1 MGHVHND
8 KKIVAK
14 NTKIE
19 TAWEKILPATNQF
32 VKTMS
37 PEKGWKVIH
46 LHHHFPGMYYNKDIV
61 QNWKTI
67 VEGKGCVFHKTTM
80 LRDPLSRFVSAINY
94 KYNRPIPLDKVG
106 EIMMRINNQ
115 RNQLARYLLFA
126 RCRRT
131 DSDIKCDSG
140 MPHLNENYTREMWK
154 IINQFESIGFQDRFE
169 DYLENIRKVTG
180 WRDDG
185 TKSTNKKKTHK
196 SQDHLHLT
204 SDLLKNFLKLNQED
218 YLFYYNIKNK
228 LAPIHQLDQIA

>member
-1 MGHVHND
+1 
-8 KKIVAK
+8 
-14 NTKIE
+14 
-19 TAWEKILPATNQF
+19 
-32 VKTMS
+32 MS
-37 PEKGWKVIH
+37 PTKGWKAIH

-67 VEGKGCVFHKTTM
+67 VEDNGCVFHKTTI
-80 LRDPLSRFVSAINY
+80 LRDPLSRFVAAYNY
-94 KYNRPIPLDKVG
+94 NHWPLDEVG
-106 EIMMRINNQ
+106 ERMKNYS
-115 RNQLARYLLFA
+115 RNQLARYLLFGT
-126 RCRRT
+126 CLRT
-131 DSDIKCDSG
+131 DSDIKCGRSPFAARTSR
-140 MPHLNENYTREMWK
+140 PHLNENYTREMWK

-228 LAPIHQLDQIA
+228 LLPIHHLDQIA